1 MMMFSKWLIIVVK
14 LCIIIS
20 FAKIIDAEVNE
31 LINIKLVENW
41 GRCMVHSYV
50 TDIHHLIA
58 SGLVWIS
65 EQHKD
70 LKVVSSFF
78 NV

>member
-1 MMMFSKWLIIVVK
+1 MMSLKCLVIVVK

-20 FAKIIDAEVNE
+20 FVKVIDTEANE

-41 GRCMVHSYV
+41 GRCMVYPHV
-50 TDIHHLIA
+50 TGIHHPIA
-58 SGLVWIS
+58 SGLVQIGK
-65 EQHKD
+65 QYKD

-78 NV
+78 DV